1 MKHKEIT
8 FLLLMGFCCGSLLAF
23 TYINPYNGQITL
35 SELILQLSGSRGEF
49 SLGFSSLPEL
59 LSFSS
64 KLLPTF
70 LFELYVGT
78 SLYPFPAASM
88 PMPSRRAE
96 QRHRQP
102 PFSSDAVRSLAWV

>member
-49 SLGFSSLPEL
+49 SLGFSSFPEL
-59 LSFSS
+59 LSAHPGSGSLLHDTASS
-64 KLLPTF
+64 QFQLSVFQKRTF
-70 LFELYVGT
+70 
-78 SLYPFPAASM
+78 
-88 PMPSRRAE
+88 RRFFWKGPD
-96 QRHRQP
+96 QNHIY
-102 PFSSDAVRSLAWV
+102 

>member
-49 SLGFSSLPEL
+49 SLGFSSFPEL

-64 KLLPTF
+64 KLLQPFF
-70 LFELYVGT
+70 LSCMLEQVYISIFVQQAFIFFQEHRIALHGMQKSVL
-78 SLYPFPAASM
+78 SLHVL
-88 PMPSRRAE
+88 R
-96 QRHRQP
+96 
-102 PFSSDAVRSLAWV
+102 

>member
-49 SLGFSSLPEL
+49 SLGFSSLP
-59 LSFSS
+59 
-64 KLLPTF
+64 
-70 LFELYVGT
+70 
-78 SLYPFPAASM
+78 
-88 PMPSRRAE
+88 
-96 QRHRQP
+96 
-102 PFSSDAVRSLAWV
+102 

>member
-49 SLGFSSLPEL
+49 SLVFS
-59 LSFSS
+59 
-64 KLLPTF
+64 
-70 LFELYVGT
+70 
-78 SLYPFPAASM
+78 
-88 PMPSRRAE
+88 
-96 QRHRQP
+96 
-102 PFSSDAVRSLAWV
+102 